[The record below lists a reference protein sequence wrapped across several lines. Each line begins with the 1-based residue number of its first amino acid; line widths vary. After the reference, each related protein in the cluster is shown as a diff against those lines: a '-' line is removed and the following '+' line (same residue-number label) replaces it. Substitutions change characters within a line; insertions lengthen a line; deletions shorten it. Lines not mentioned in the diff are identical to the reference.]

1 MRSSFN
7 SFTSSGKTPS
17 VYGSPQL
24 TRTVSVSAAPS
35 SRYESSSSPPDSS
48 IRDSASLSRDYSPRD
63 PVASTSRFS
72 RKIPEDRKTSET
84 NLSSR
89 ITRNDETNSLLER
102 YGVRKFSITESPT
115 QSFLKQ
121 RRQQQSDS
129 DGGFNS
135 TRRKSDGATLEA
147 AVSGDGFSA
156 FRAHERKET
165 PKQVSRE
172 IQDITQNEY
181 INRLLAAHNRV
192 DDLLRSRGLSAEDE
206 SKYLR
211 AWEEIPIIREER
223 YRRLRT
229 ISNSSDSG
237 LSTDEDSDRSNS
249 ENARQEQT
257 NCEEEFSK
265 QEPLDVCTAIVAAS
279 SSNLQS
285 SLFCQASNSRSA
297 NASFSFGKKPSFR
310 PVSTPIVSNLHG
322 NEFANFACATPAYA
336 LQTTCHALKRRH
348 QSCIVRKTITIAR
361 KGQNV
366 NASFTVPSSK
376 VLSTS
381 VTKHSGEKK
390 RCRRE
395 VSQRQRLPSKRAV
408 TTEEGKPIRII
419 EQQRTVLASLKRK
432 PNSSI
437 PATAEISIQH
447 CSFYQVST
455 RTKESSP
462 EKNVRMNLR
471 LTERAPNK
479 CAAVIA
485 LPTSPRSQ
493 FACLTVTS
501 RKKEVLRRSN
511 TMQSATEQKFVGK
524 LDRSVTVEIAKE
536 VKQQRKVNRLVI
548 PEFFLQSYQ
557 ETKKEVEGPAIPAE
571 KEAEK
576 AKNKFT
582 VEQRKC
588 PSLKRS
594 NAIRRRSPPNKNIVR
609 NILGEND
616 CSHSSGQSTFSSLCK
631 GGKAQIEMST
641 HFRKSVLVPPISSL
655 NLPGS
660 LDRTAT
666 SRGAYTLYESK
677 IAELSKTDR
686 VLVEQF
692 RRTQSIPR
700 PKALQRRASSPPQPQ
715 QLLVTAVDKLP
726 VPEQAQFVRFPTPE
740 RQPPQTH
747 RHSPP
752 PCLKRV
758 YRSVKQF
765 SKRDQLLECPSLKK
779 VDHDHAVKKKLKIR
793 RPKRWTP
800 HWRRKW

>member
-7 SFTSSGKTPS
+7 SFTSSAKTPG
-17 VYGSPQL
+17 VYSSPQL

-35 SRYESSSSPPDSS
+35 SRYESPSSPPDSS
-48 IRDSASLSRDYSPRD
+48 IRDSASLSRDYSSRD

-72 RKIPEDRKTSET
+72 RKIPEDRKTSDS

-135 TRRKSDGATLEA
+135 TRRKSDGGALEA

-156 FRAHERKET
+156 FRAHERKEA

-249 ENARQEQT
+249 ENTRQEQS

-265 QEPLDVCTAIVAAS
+265 QEPLDVCTVVVAAS
-279 SSNLQS
+279 PSNLQS
-285 SLFCQASNSRSA
+285 SLLCQASNSSSA
-297 NASFSFGKKPSFR
+297 NASFSFGRKPSFR
-310 PVSTPIVSNLHG
+310 PASTSIVSRLHG
-322 NEFANFACATPAYA
+322 NELASFVCATPAYA
-336 LQTTCHALKRRH
+336 LQTTSHALKRRQ
-348 QSCIVRKTITIAR
+348 QSCMVRKTIAISR
-361 KGQNV
+361 KGQEV
-366 NASFTVPSSK
+366 KAFFTAPSPT

-381 VTKHSGEKK
+381 VSENSGEKM
-390 RCRRE
+390 RCRRAA
-395 VSQRQRLPSKRAV
+395 SQRQRLPSKRAV
-408 TTEEGKPIRII
+408 TTEEGKPIHIM

-455 RTKESSP
+455 RAKESSP

-479 CAAVIA
+479 CATVIA
-485 LPTSPRSQ
+485 LPTSTRSQ
-493 FACLTVTS
+493 FACLTVTP

-511 TMQSATEQKFVGK
+511 TMQSATGQKLVGK
-524 LDRSVTVEIAKE
+524 LDRSVTVEVPKE

-557 ETKKEVEGPAIPAE
+557 ETKDIKGPANPAE
-571 KEAEK
+571 KEPET
-576 AKNKFT
+576 AKNKVT
-582 VEQRKC
+582 IEHRKSA
-588 PSLKRS
+588 SLKRS

-609 NILGEND
+609 SILGENH
-616 CSHSSGQSTFSSLCK
+616 CSHSSSQSTLSSLVK
-631 GGKAQIEMST
+631 GGKAQIDMST
-641 HFRKSVLVPPISSL
+641 HFRQSVLVPPISSL

-666 SRGAYTLYESK
+666 SRGAHTSYESK

-700 PKALQRRASSPPQPQ
+700 PKALQRRASSPPEPQ
-715 QLLVTAVDKLP
+715 QPLVTVADKLP

-779 VDHDHAVKKKLKIR
+779 VDHAVKKKVKIR